1 MENIK
6 KYDYIGKNDTIICEK
21 VLDMLDNFNNKIDMN
36 NYLINEKIRMKI
48 NLINYLHINGFS
60 MLNFDNTNLNNIVYR
75 LEKIELQN
83 SITTY
88 NDKVNK
94 LLGKIL
100 HNIYEYSGYNVLIS
114 NIPEYG
120 IISGKETFE
129 KIDSKIIYDTME
141 EFGGECT
148 VNQVFQISTD
158 KYLVKFSNDS
168 VADKVCKQ
176 INNMIVGKNLIRVEY
191 IVPID
196 SKIIENV
203 EEKTYFIRNKFLN
216 SIQPNSSVG
225 NNFSLSKQL
234 FNVVSGIVS
243 GIVSSIVS
251 NVYNGV
257 KYGLLSS
264 KYGK

>member
-1 MENIK
+1 MMENIK
-6 KYDYIGKNDTIICEK
+6 KYDYIGKNDNIICEK
-21 VLDMLDNFNNKIDMN
+21 VLDMLVYFNNKIDIN
-36 NYLINEKIRMKI
+36 DYLINEKIRKKI

-60 MLNFDNTNLNNIVYR
+60 MLNFDNKNLNNIVYR
-75 LEKIELQN
+75 LDKIELQN

-88 NDKVNK
+88 NDEVNK

-114 NIPEYG
+114 NMPEYG
-120 IISGKETFE
+120 IINGKETFE

-141 EFGGECT
+141 EFGGEST

-168 VADKVCKQ
+168 VANKVCNQ
-176 INNMIVGKNLIRVEY
+176 INNTIVGKNLIRVEY
-191 IVPID
+191 IVSIG
-196 SKIIENV
+196 SKIGENV
-203 EEKTYFIRNKFLN
+203 EENTYFIRNKFMN
-216 SIQPNSSVG
+216 SIQPNSGVG

-234 FNVVSGIVS
+234 FNVVSNIVS
-243 GIVSSIVS
+243 NVIS

>member
-6 KYDYIGKNDTIICEK
+6 KYDYIGKNDAIICEK
-21 VLDMLDNFNNKIDMN
+21 ILDILVNFNNKIDMN

-60 MLNFDNTNLNNIVYR
+60 MLNFDNKNLNNIVYR
-75 LEKIELQN
+75 LDKIELQN

-88 NDKVNK
+88 NDEVNK

-114 NIPEYG
+114 NMPEYG
-120 IISGKETFE
+120 IIIGKETFE
-129 KIDSKIIYDTME
+129 KIDSNIIYDTME

-158 KYLVKFSNDS
+158 KYLVKFINDS

-191 IVPID
+191 MPIRK
-196 SKIIENV
+196 SCNNLENQ
-203 EEKTYFIRNKFLN
+203 EQKQYEIRNKFIN
-216 SIQPNSSVG
+216 SIQPNSGVS
-225 NNFSLSKQL
+225 NNFSLTKHL
-234 FNVVSGIVS
+234 FN
-243 GIVSSIVS
+243 IVS
-251 NVYNGV
+251 NFVSNILNNIYNGV